1 MYHTSPN
8 KIEAGTIN
16 RFGVAGDCLFFS
28 NNVYVMT
35 ASTTVYVYE
44 AEFECEDVFRLYD
57 AGIVAEIAERFD
69 IDEATAEGLLK
80 GEGTVWEHDG
90 EAEDAWWLHGKRG
103 GCAWLMGFDGC

>member
-16 RFGVAGDCLFFS
+16 SFGVAGDCLFFS

-90 EAEDAWWLHGKRG
+90 EAEDDWWLQGKRG
-103 GCAWLMGFDGC
+103 A